1 MRIMRGRVG
10 LLTLGLSLTSLCLTG
25 GFATAALAQDGPIKI
40 AVVDLDRVIAQSKA
54 GKELQTKLE
63 KFQQDIKN
71 QGEAMNEEAR
81 QLRQRMTDGVNSLSE
96 DKLAELQKQFED
108 KQIAMRRFRDDKQR
122 EGQKMQEE
130 GLREIEK
137 QLQPVF
143 EKVRDDGGYD
153 LILNYVPGVVV
164 MAGERID
171 ITKKVVETLNATG
184 N

>member
-1 MRIMRGRVG
+1 MQIMGVRVG
-10 LLTLGLSLTSLCLTG
+10 LLAAGVCLIGLSLTG
-25 GFATAALAQDGPIKI
+25 GFTTTALAQDGPIKI

-54 GKELQTKLE
+54 GKDLQAKLE

-81 QLRQRMTDGVNSLSE
+81 QLRQRMTDGVNSLAE
-96 DKLAELQKQFED
+96 DKLAQLQKEYED

-143 EKVRDDGGYD
+143 EKVRATGGYD
-153 LILNYVPGVVV
+153 LILNYVPGVVI
-164 MAGERID
+164 MAGERLD
-171 ITKKVVETLNATG
+171 ITQKVVDTLNTTG

>member
-10 LLTLGLSLTSLCLTG
+10 LLAAGLFLTSLCLSG
-25 GFATAALAQDGPIKI
+25 GLTAAASAQDGPIKI

-54 GKELQTKLE
+54 GKELQGKLE
-63 KFQQDIKN
+63 KFQTDIKA

-96 DKLAELQKQFED
+96 DKLAELQKQYED

-143 EKVRDDGGYD
+143 QKVRDEGGYD
-153 LILNYVPGVVV
+153 LIFNYVPGVVV
-164 MAGERID
+164 MASERID
-171 ITKKVVETLNATG
+171 ITQKVVDTLNAMG

>member
-1 MRIMRGRVG
+1 MRMMGVRVG
-10 LLTLGLSLTSLCLTG
+10 LLAAGLCLAG
-25 GFATAALAQDGPIKI
+25 GLATAALAQDGSIKI
-40 AVVDLDRVIAQSKA
+40 AVVDLDRVIAQSKS
-54 GKELQTKLE
+54 GKELQAKLE
-63 KFQQDIKN
+63 KFQLDIKT

-81 QLRQRMTDGVNSLSE
+81 QLRQRMTDGVNSLAE
-96 DKLAELQKQFED
+96 DKLAELQKQYED

-143 EKVRDDGGYD
+143 QKVRDDGGYD
-153 LILNYVPGVVV
+153 LIFNYVPGVVV
-164 MAGERID
+164 MASERID
-171 ITKKVVETLNATG
+171 ITQKVIDTLNTTG